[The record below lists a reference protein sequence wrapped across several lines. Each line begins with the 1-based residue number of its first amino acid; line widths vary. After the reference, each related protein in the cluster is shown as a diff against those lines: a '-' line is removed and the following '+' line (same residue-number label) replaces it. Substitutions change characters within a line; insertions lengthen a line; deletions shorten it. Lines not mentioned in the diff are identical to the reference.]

1 MTSGWAE
8 LPGWLVAPVSAVFA
22 DMQGDDPIPGLCV
35 LALGIDES
43 DAVLLGVFEPDGAGG
58 GGSVGFGVSPLTDP
72 LQMILAIAEILQ
84 EECAETASGWGQAR
98 PPCPYHV
105 HPARPAAHA
114 GEAWWVCERRDELLY
129 RIGRG

>member
-43 DAVLLGVFEPDGAGG
+43 DAVLLGVFEPDICQAG
-58 GGSVGFGVSPLTDP
+58 S
-72 LQMILAIAEILQ
+72 
-84 EECAETASGWGQAR
+84 AR
-98 PPCPYHV
+98 
-105 HPARPAAHA
+105 
-114 GEAWWVCERRDELLY
+114 G
-129 RIGRG
+129 